1 MPALSEVPVNQ
12 RMEQLEFKVAF
23 LEQAN
28 AQLSEELYRQRQE
41 LETLRAQLAV
51 LLERL
56 EAAQSQPMQYTPE
69 QEVPPHY

>member
-1 MPALSEVPVNQ
+1 MPAPVGSPVNQ
-12 RMEQLEFKVAF
+12 RIEQLEFKVAF

-41 LETLRAQLAV
+41 MEALRARLAV

-56 EAAQSQPMQYTPE
+56 EAAQSQPTQYTPE
-69 QEVPPHY
+69 QEKPPHY